1 MVQGPAPQSSH
12 VWPAPNAPLDQPAS
26 APGAAP
32 SLEKR
37 PTTPRSRNP
46 SPETALAP
54 EGAPP
59 LPVVTLASNFGFL
72 PGEATSPLAL
82 LWRASSGFGALL
94 EEAASPLE
102 PCQRRHPPCWHC
114 PQLSDSCFATGAE
127 EAASLPSS
135 CAASGGVLAPGPST
149 KRIGC

>member
-1 MVQGPAPQSSH
+1 M
-12 VWPAPNAPLDQPAS
+12 
-26 APGAAP
+26 
-32 SLEKR
+32 
-37 PTTPRSRNP
+37 
-46 SPETALAP
+46 
-54 EGAPP
+54 
-59 LPVVTLASNFGFL
+59 VTLASNFGFL

-102 PCQRRHPPCWHC
+102 PCQRRHPP
-114 PQLSDSCFATGAE
+114 SDSCFATGAE